1 MVGGAQRLGDREER
15 ENCLLMM
22 ILTMQKKKRQNN
34 YVNYTRIILL
44 FSSSTFSLSL
54 TNRCNL
60 FIKARQDKKGRITA
74 AGSLFQT
81 LVCKIIWIKGARRR
95 RGTEKMEIVCS
106 SEEWVLSLDF
116 LLKPVPITLRPPFLH
131 LLEFKSNDN
140 VLSCCSWLTRRH
152 PI

>member
-1 MVGGAQRLGDREER
+1 MVEGAQRLRDREER

-60 FIKARQDKKGRITA
+60 FIKARQDKEGRITA
-74 AGSLFQT
+74 AGSLFET
-81 LVCKIIWIKGARRR
+81 LVCKII
-95 RGTEKMEIVCS
+95 
-106 SEEWVLSLDF
+106 
-116 LLKPVPITLRPPFLH
+116 
-131 LLEFKSNDN
+131 
-140 VLSCCSWLTRRH
+140 
-152 PI
+152 